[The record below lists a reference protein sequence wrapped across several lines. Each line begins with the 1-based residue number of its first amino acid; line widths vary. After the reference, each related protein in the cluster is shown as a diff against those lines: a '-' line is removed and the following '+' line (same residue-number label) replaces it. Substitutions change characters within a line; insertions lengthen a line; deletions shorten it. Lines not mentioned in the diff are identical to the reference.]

1 MKLTG
6 YYMTAIC
13 KFEDGIKTICV
24 VDAQNRAQMLE
35 RLKAAYPEQPF
46 KLYDFVRTKFSAN
59 VQSADVVDINN
70 KLKEILEKLIDFFE
84 NFVDEMA
91 ESKTNQTDAISH
103 LQTIE
108 QKQDTMIDLLRTIA
122 ANTTK

>member
-24 VDAQNRAQMLE
+24 VDAQNRAQLLE

-46 KLYDFVRTKFSAN
+46 KLYDFERTKFSVH
-59 VQSADVVDINN
+59 VQSMDIMGIRDVLGLN
-70 KLKEILEKLIDFFE
+70 
-84 NFVDEMA
+84 A
-91 ESKTNQTDAISH
+91 TDGVV
-103 LQTIE
+103 
-108 QKQDTMIDLLRTIA
+108 
-122 ANTTK
+122 

>member
-24 VDAQNRAQMLE
+24 VDAQNRAQLLE

-46 KLYDFVRTKFSAN
+46 KLYDFERTKFGAEVRSTDFVSIRN
-59 VQSADVVDINN
+59 VLALNDADGVC
-70 KLKEILEKLIDFFE
+70 
-84 NFVDEMA
+84 
-91 ESKTNQTDAISH
+91 
-103 LQTIE
+103 
-108 QKQDTMIDLLRTIA
+108 
-122 ANTTK
+122 

>member
-24 VDAQNRAQMLE
+24 IDTQNRAQLLE

-46 KLYDFVRTKFSAN
+46 KRTKFGAN
-59 VQSADVVDINN
+59 VQSADIVDMRNLLNLADMDGVV
-70 KLKEILEKLIDFFE
+70 
-84 NFVDEMA
+84 
-91 ESKTNQTDAISH
+91 
-103 LQTIE
+103 
-108 QKQDTMIDLLRTIA
+108 
-122 ANTTK
+122 

>member
-24 VDAQNRAQMLE
+24 VDAQLLE

-46 KLYDFVRTKFSAN
+46 KLYDFERTKFG
-59 VQSADVVDINN
+59 ADVVN
-70 KLKEILEKLIDFFE
+70 
-84 NFVDEMA
+84 MR
-91 ESKTNQTDAISH
+91 
-103 LQTIE
+103 
-108 QKQDTMIDLLRTIA
+108 DLLNLADMDGVI
-122 ANTTK
+122 